1 MATILIIDDD
11 KPIRSFLKE
20 RLMDEGFNV
29 LTAIDGNEGMN
40 LFNDNYVDLVI
51 TDIIMPDK
59 DGFGT
64 IIELKRI
71 CSDIKIIAMSGGL
84 LGYPEYYL
92 DTTKCFGVQYTFEKP
107 FNPID
112 LLEAVHE
119 LLNEDKLLNFQNS
132 NKTIH
137 HQQI

>member
-64 IIELKRI
+64 IIELKG
-71 CSDIKIIAMSGGL
+71 SA
-84 LGYPEYYL
+84 GY
-92 DTTKCFGVQYTFEKP
+92 
-107 FNPID
+107 
-112 LLEAVHE
+112 
-119 LLNEDKLLNFQNS
+119 
-132 NKTIH
+132 
-137 HQQI
+137 

>member
-64 IIELKRI
+64 IIDLKRI
-71 CSDIKIIAMSGGL
+71 CPDIKIIAMSGG
-84 LGYPEYYL
+84 GRGQPEYYL
-92 DTTKCFGVQYTFEKP
+92 KTAKSFGAQYTFEKP
-107 FNPID
+107 FKTSE
-112 LLEAVHE
+112 LLEAVYE
-119 LLNEDKLLNFQNS
+119 LL
-132 NKTIH
+132 
-137 HQQI
+137 